1 MEIIVFIKSMKVLA
15 ISLSSLPLFGCALAT
30 GVMFSSFIKGVSYAP
45 DMEDTLFSLTM
56 MGFAL
61 VETFMVLTF
70 LVVAMIYSF

>member
-1 MEIIVFIKSMKVLA
+1 MVFIKSMKVLSF
-15 ISLSSLPLFGCALAT
+15 SLSAMPLFGCAIAT

-56 MGFAL
+56 MRFAL

-70 LVVAMIYSF
+70 LIVAMVYSF